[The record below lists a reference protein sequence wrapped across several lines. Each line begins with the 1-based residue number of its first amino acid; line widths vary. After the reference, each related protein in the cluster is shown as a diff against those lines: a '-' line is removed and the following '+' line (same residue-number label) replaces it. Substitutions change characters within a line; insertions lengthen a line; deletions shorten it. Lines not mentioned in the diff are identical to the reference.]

1 MPECYA
7 DYINNNT
14 RDLAELNFV
23 RRQPACDVT
32 TVGPPWTKWK
42 NSVGLWPHT
51 SNIDIRLYTIESNVD
66 YLYNY
71 IKYDNIIWIYLLVY
85 LNTELLL

>member
-32 TVGPPWTKWK
+32 TVGPPWTK
-42 NSVGLWPHT
+42 
-51 SNIDIRLYTIESNVD
+51 
-66 YLYNY
+66 
-71 IKYDNIIWIYLLVY
+71 
-85 LNTELLL
+85 